1 MGGAASSSS
10 LSLLIWIFCI
20 AALQKPYGFHKDGW
34 HVYVR
39 AGKLKHIQNGRD
51 DMLAKKMSLKVRYIG
66 SKQEAVPAMEKSDKN
81 EEVEVEDY
89 LCLGTVVILKK
100 ESKSN
105 HVYVILAPF
114 DKKVSNKYFMSLDC
128 PKLNPPP
135 ADSAK
140 KNTEDKKKKDNQ

>member
-1 MGGAASSSS
+1 
-10 LSLLIWIFCI
+10 
-20 AALQKPYGFHKDGW
+20 
-34 HVYVR
+34 
-39 AGKLKHIQNGRD
+39 
-51 DMLAKKMSLKVRYIG
+51 MLAKKMSLKVRYIG